1 MMMTIALT
9 CEINIH
15 LDDCYYDVEFNLSE
29 RRPLVVRYGLQQVQT
44 TMHEPNAPDVGRK
57 SKEGEI
63 EHGSKG
69 HSGIHGWVY
78 INSAYLEG

>member
-1 MMMTIALT
+1 MTIALT

-29 RRPLVVRYGLQQVQT
+29 RRPLVVRHGLQQVQT
-44 TMHEPNAPDVGRK
+44 TMHEPNAPDVGRE

-63 EHGSKG
+63 ARTRVQRSLGDSRVGLYK
-69 HSGIHGWVY
+69 
-78 INSAYLEG
+78 